1 MKKQKN
7 LLEQII
13 SEHHEHYFFKE
24 LTFSVMDLPSNN
36 GSLEFADNL
45 VYLDGTSIVYQ
56 MKERTVLES
65 TSKAEEK
72 WFKRSVLVKAVKQI
86 KDSTR
91 LIDERTEL
99 ELKNQRDH
107 SIKISKY
114 GIHTLH
120 KIILY
125 KAHSSLPKHCLK
137 TKYYISRT
145 EGFIHIFSEQEY
157 KRVLYA
163 LPPIMEFIN
172 YLSFREAL
180 IKRWGKEI
188 NFQGVCESV
197 ILGQHFSKPFSAK
210 PSNDYYEAY
219 RSHIERQE
227 IDIQEWDISRI
238 LARMYERSDGSSDYY
253 PIFNEIAKL
262 TRVELKE
269 FKKRWINS
277 TDEARKNIV
286 APPHCLLISRTNCGF
301 IFIPVTQ
308 EHKASLKDWLEKY
321 TIWFKYHYKLLKC
334 VGVAFLADDNDEFDA
349 PLLYME
355 GPWQYDEEA
364 EKNILKL
371 KLDEH
376 FNCRF

>member
-1 MKKQKN
+1 MKQQKK

-13 SEHHEHYFFKE
+13 SEHHKHYFFKE
-24 LTFSVMDLPSNN
+24 LTFSVMDLPYNN
-36 GSLEFADNL
+36 GSLDFADNL
-45 VYLDGTSIVYQ
+45 VYLDGTAIVYQ

-72 WFKRSVLVKAVKQI
+72 WFKKNVLYKAVKQI

-91 LIDERTEL
+91 LIYERTEL
-99 ELKNQRDH
+99 EFKNQRDH

-125 KAHSSLPKHCLK
+125 KAHNLLPQHCLK
-137 TKYYISRT
+137 TKYYISGT

-163 LPPIMEFIN
+163 VPLIMEFSE
-172 YLSFREAL
+172 YLIFRESL
-180 IKRWGKEI
+180 IRKWDLTV
-188 NFQGVCESV
+188 NFQGICESA
-197 ILGQHFSKPFSAK
+197 ILGQYFSKPFSAK

-219 RSHIERQE
+219 RDHIEHQE

-238 LARMYERSDGSSDYY
+238 LGRMSARGDGSLNYY
-253 PIFNEIAKL
+253 PTFNEIAKL
-262 TRVELKE
+262 TRIELKE
-269 FKKRWINS
+269 FKKRWVIS
-277 TDEARKNIV
+277 MDEARKNIV
-286 APPHCLLISRTNCGF
+286 ALPHYLLISRTNCGF

-308 EHKASLKDWLEKY
+308 EHKASLKDLLVNY
-321 TIWFKYHYKLLKC
+321 TIWFKYHYKLSKC
-334 VGVAFLADDNDEFDA
+334 VGVAFFAEDNDEFDS
-349 PLLYME
+349 PLLYIE
-355 GPWQYDEEA
+355 EPWKYDEET

-376 FNCRF
+376 FNCKF